1 MAEDSHV
8 VLDLAAE
15 ADVDGQP
22 SLLVLRL
29 HVRVLGGQR
38 VLHLQAG
45 RHAGHLGVARV
56 GQHLGQLHQEGG
68 LGGGEEAH
76 GESPTQ
82 ARANYGPGVHTW
94 TAKLFNPAIK
104 LNSQQ

>member
-1 MAEDSHV
+1 MTAADAERSVGVAEDSHV

-45 RHAGHLGVARV
+45 RHAGYLGVARV

-68 LGGGEEAH
+68 LGGGE
-76 GESPTQ
+76 GNRRGSS
-82 ARANYGPGVHTW
+82 R
-94 TAKLFNPAIK
+94 
-104 LNSQQ
+104 